1 MTYLQEAHRLKYK
14 ILKAYQ
20 NLGELGN
27 PSKKYINDLRTRLRN
42 LENKASNDLISHF
55 KMLCGLVTCDVNF
68 RIHLT
73 KKYIVGVDRY
83 IDRATEKQVF
93 EYKTLN
99 GWRIKLVISV
109 DNRNYRHFRDS
120 NYTTLFF
127 EDFINSL
134 YNNKIWYNEFIG
146 V

>member
-1 MTYLQEAHRLKYK
+1 MTYIQEAHRLKYK
-14 ILKAYQ
+14 ILKAHQ

-27 PSKKYINDLRTRLRN
+27 PSKKYINDLRTRLHN
-42 LENKASNDLISHF
+42 LENKASNDLLIHF
-55 KMLCGLVTCDVNF
+55 KNRYGLVTCDIRF

-73 KKYIVGVDRY
+73 KNYIVCVDRY

-99 GWRIKLVISV
+99 GWWIKLIIGI
-109 DNRNYRHFRDS
+109 DNRSYQHFRDS

-127 EDFINSL
+127 EDFINSM
-134 YNNKIWYNEFIG
+134 YNNQIC